1 MKLIAGAKSG
11 ASRARFWPVW
21 CRQTGCAPQ
30 NARSAPHSHR
40 KETRISPDSGGLDSV
55 KQQSFQVLSQM
66 LSIFTLTVMGAFGAS
81 NVLTDV
87 TERSDEDDRGEDGHD
102 DDLVIQ
108 GLGGEEDLIE
118 RLDMFAALGMT
129 PPPDTPTSEAFLPAE
144 DADPADRDNV
154 FDFVDDAT
162 VAELT
167 PEEFDVLSNDMAG
180 ATLDVVDD
188 GAPDEVISVAVGGPG
203 AVTPNPT
210 ETGFRTQL
218 GPGDELTLNIAPD
231 LPGDIL
237 AVHSVHDLNED
248 DESAV
253 GLRYAMSFYMLPPG
267 QVLPDDN
274 VTGSEANFM
283 EAHGLQKL
291 GEVDLGRFE
300 AHFDEANGETVVT
313 DDSRQTEPPHVLAN
327 RPVTEIAALF
337 S

>member
-1 MKLIAGAKSG
+1 
-11 ASRARFWPVW
+11 
-21 CRQTGCAPQ
+21 
-30 NARSAPHSHR
+30 
-40 KETRISPDSGGLDSV
+40 
-55 KQQSFQVLSQM
+55 M
-66 LSIFTLTVMGAFGAS
+66 LSIFTLTVLGAFGAS

-87 TERSDEDDRGEDGHD
+87 SERTDEDDDRDDGLD
-102 DDLVIQ
+102 DDILVE

-118 RLDMFAALGMT
+118 RLDMYAALGMT
-129 PPPDTPTSEAFLPAE
+129 PLPDTPTSEAFLPAE
-144 DADPADRDNV
+144 DISSRGDNV
-154 FDFVDDAT
+154 FDFVDDAK

-167 PEEFDVLSNDMAG
+167 PEELDMLSDDMAG
-180 ATLDVVDD
+180 AQLDTVDD
-188 GAPDEVISVAVGGPG
+188 GQPDEVISVAVGGPG

-210 ETGFRTQL
+210 EAGFRTQL

-237 AVHSVHDLNED
+237 AVHSVFDLNED
-248 DESAV
+248 DESSV

-267 QVLPDDN
+267 QMMPDDN
-274 VTGSEANFM
+274 VTGSESGFM

-327 RPVTEIAALF
+327 RPVAEIAALF
-337 S
+337 T